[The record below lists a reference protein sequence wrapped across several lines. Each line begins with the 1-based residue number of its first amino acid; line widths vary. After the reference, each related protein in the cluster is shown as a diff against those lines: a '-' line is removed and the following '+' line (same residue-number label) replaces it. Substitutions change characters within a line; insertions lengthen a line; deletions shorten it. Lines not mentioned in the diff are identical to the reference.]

1 MVSCGFTVSRL
12 GGNASPEKP
21 ENLMLYRVRKTKK
34 QDCYELSERVREVD
48 KQEIWSSGR
57 YTPISALLKGFE
69 NSRDHCYTL
78 LLSEKV
84 VGIFGV
90 SKVQEGTGIVWL
102 MGSDDMTKHKKD
114 FYKVSKKYLKLF
126 LHEFKTV
133 FNYVDERNSTTARWL
148 QKLGFNLL
156 KREPEFGQDKIPFN
170 LFLKGKSY
178 V

>member
-1 MVSCGFTVSRL
+1 
-12 GGNASPEKP
+12 
-21 ENLMLYRVRKTKK
+21 MLYRVRKTKK
-34 QDCYELSERVREVD
+34 KDCYELSERVREVD

-57 YTPISALLKGFE
+57 FTPIKALLEGFE
-69 NSRDHCYTL
+69 ISGDHCYTL

-102 MGSDDMTKHKKD
+102 IGSDDMTKYKKD

-126 LHEFKTV
+126 LQEFKTV
-133 FNYVDERNSTTARWL
+133 FNYVDDRNKTTARWL

>member
-1 MVSCGFTVSRL
+1 M
-12 GGNASPEKP
+12 N
-21 ENLMLYRVRKTKK
+21 
-34 QDCYELSERVREVD
+34 
-48 KQEIWSSGR
+48 I
-57 YTPISALLKGFE
+57 
-69 NSRDHCYTL
+69 
-78 LLSEKV
+78 EKV

-90 SKVQEGTGIVWL
+90 SKVLEGTGIVWL
-102 MGSDDMTKHKKD
+102 IGSDDMTKYKKD

>member
-1 MVSCGFTVSRL
+1 
-12 GGNASPEKP
+12 
-21 ENLMLYRVRKTKK
+21 MLYRVRKTKK
-34 QDCYELSERVREVD
+34 KDCYELSERVREVD

-57 YTPISALLKGFE
+57 YTPIKALLKGFE
-69 NSRDHCYTL
+69 ISGDHCYTL

-90 SKVQEGTGIVWL
+90 SKVQEDTGIVWL
-102 MGSDDMTKHKKD
+102 IGSDDMTKHKKD

-133 FNYVDERNSTTARWL
+133 FNYVDNRNKTTARWL
-148 QKLGFNLL
+148 QKLGFNLIT
-156 KREPEFGQDKIPFN
+156 REPEFGVDKIPFN

>member
-1 MVSCGFTVSRL
+1 
-12 GGNASPEKP
+12 
-21 ENLMLYRVRKTKK
+21 MLYRVRKTKK

-57 YTPISALLKGFE
+57 FTPIKALLEGFE
-69 NSRDHCYTL
+69 ISGDHCYTL
-78 LLSEKV
+78 LLSESVSKHMSIEKV

-90 SKVQEGTGIVWL
+90 SKVQEDTGIVWL
-102 MGSDDMTKHKKD
+102 IGSDDMTKHKKD

-126 LHEFKTV
+126 LQEFKTV
-133 FNYVDERNSTTARWL
+133 FNYVDDRNKTTARWL
-148 QKLGFNLL
+148 HKLGFNLIT
-156 KREPEFGQDKIPFN
+156 REPEFGVDKIPFN

>member
-1 MVSCGFTVSRL
+1 
-12 GGNASPEKP
+12 
-21 ENLMLYRVRKTKK
+21 MLYRVRKTKK

-78 LLSEKV
+78 LLSESVSKHMNIEKV

-102 MGSDDMTKHKKD
+102 IGSDDMTKYKKV
-114 FYKVSKKYLKLF
+114 FY
-126 LHEFKTV
+126 
-133 FNYVDERNSTTARWL
+133 
-148 QKLGFNLL
+148 
-156 KREPEFGQDKIPFN
+156 
-170 LFLKGKSY
+170 
-178 V
+178 